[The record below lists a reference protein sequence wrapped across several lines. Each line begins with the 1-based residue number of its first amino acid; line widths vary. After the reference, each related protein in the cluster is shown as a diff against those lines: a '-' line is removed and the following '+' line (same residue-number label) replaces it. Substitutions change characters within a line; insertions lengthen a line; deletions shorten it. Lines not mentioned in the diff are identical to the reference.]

1 LDLKAPWAQ
10 ASQMRS
16 LLVVA
21 AAWVKVPAAHLA
33 LTGAQT
39 APLSS
44 VENASP
50 AVHTAH
56 WRSAVAEPASDIPLP
71 TEHVAHGAHASVASV
86 PALASALKVPAEHTP
101 QVRSLLVVATAE
113 VNVPSAQAELVLS
126 QASPLTTAEYD
137 VPASQAAHWRLA
149 VAEPST
155 DLPWPAGHVAQAVQ
169 VSVIRVPALML
180 DLKVPDA
187 QASHSRSLL
196 TVAPLVVK
204 VPGPHGALTTVH
216 ASPLFAGENVEPAT
230 HPAHWRSAMAE
241 PAADMPWPTAHVA
254 HAAHSSTASVVLV
267 LALKVPS
274 AQLAHCRSLLAV
286 AAAVV
291 WKPAVHGALTAAHA
305 EPSVVAEN
313 VAPAWQ
319 AAHWR
324 SAVAEPTEDMP
335 CPTVQVAHVAHDSLP
350 AAALNEPAG
359 HAEHTRLDVSVGA
372 MISYSPAAHVVMSRH
387 TRSVVVVAAVK
398 MY

>member
-1 LDLKAPWAQ
+1 MDLKAPWAQ

-71 TEHVAHGAHASVASV
+71 TEHVAHVAHASVASV

-155 DLPWPAGHVAQAVQ
+155 DLP
-169 VSVIRVPALML
+169 
-180 DLKVPDA
+180 
-187 QASHSRSLL
+187 
-196 TVAPLVVK
+196 
-204 VPGPHGALTTVH
+204 
-216 ASPLFAGENVEPAT
+216 
-230 HPAHWRSAMAE
+230 
-241 PAADMPWPTAHVA
+241 
-254 HAAHSSTASVVLV
+254 
-267 LALKVPS
+267 
-274 AQLAHCRSLLAV
+274 
-286 AAAVV
+286 
-291 WKPAVHGALTAAHA
+291 
-305 EPSVVAEN
+305 
-313 VAPAWQ
+313 
-319 AAHWR
+319 
-324 SAVAEPTEDMP
+324 
-335 CPTVQVAHVAHDSLP
+335 
-350 AAALNEPAG
+350 
-359 HAEHTRLDVSVGA
+359 
-372 MISYSPAAHVVMSRH
+372 
-387 TRSVVVVAAVK
+387 
-398 MY
+398 